1 LFEGEMAITPS
12 ITPASPAGHP
22 GSNDRWRI
30 GGICVLLV
38 AITWSVFGQTLR
50 HEFVN
55 YDDNEYVY
63 ENPTVIRG
71 LDLNGVD
78 WAFTHIVAYNWHP
91 LTMISHM
98 LDCQMYGLNSG
109 GHHLT
114 NVLLHAASVVLLFLA
129 LREMTGAL
137 WRSAFVAAVFAV
149 HPLRVES
156 VAWVA
161 ERKDVLS
168 GMFFMLTL
176 WAYVRYARQPWSPL
190 RYGVV
195 VFLFVLGLM
204 CKAMLVTLPFVLL
217 LLDYWPL
224 NRLHAD
230 DATTS
235 VFRWAGK
242 PISRRLVYEKLPLFG
257 VALASGLATVFTFAP
272 MQIFDQNSLLL
283 RLGNASILYAVYLGK
298 MFWPSNLAV
307 LYPFEA
313 GNVGVGRVAL
323 SLVVLAGISA
333 AALVLRRHRPYLLA
347 GWLWYLVMLGPVIG
361 ILRVGAHAQAD
372 RYTYLPQIGLY
383 FALTWLAEGLFANWR
398 HRRIVLGSLATVILI
413 ALIASARTQTA
424 HWRNSESLWKHT
436 LACTSNNFIAHDN
449 LGNDLRLKGDID
461 EAAVHFR
468 EALRINP
475 HFAEAH
481 INLGNVLLRKGSVD
495 DAIAHYEQA
504 LRIKPQLSGL
514 YYNLGNALIRKGR
527 VNDAIRHYRQAL
539 QIDPEFA
546 DAHNNLGNA
555 LLQQRNVDDA
565 ITHLRMAL
573 QLKPD
578 YAEAWYGLGKAQLQ
592 KGNMDEAIDCHRQ
605 ALQLRPDYTEV
616 HNNVGLVL
624 VQKGRVDEA
633 IVHYEKALEI
643 EPDNPQTLNNL
654 AWVRAAAAKSTFRDG
669 AEAVRLAERACRVT
683 NSRVPVMIGTLAA
696 AYAEAGRF
704 DEAVAAAE
712 KARDLALAL
721 GQREVAE
728 KNEELIKLFKT
739 AQPYHEQAH

>member
-1 LFEGEMAITPS
+1 
-12 ITPASPAGHP
+12 
-22 GSNDRWRI
+22 
-30 GGICVLLV
+30 
-38 AITWSVFGQTLR
+38 
-50 HEFVN
+50 
-55 YDDNEYVY
+55 
-63 ENPTVIRG
+63 
-71 LDLNGVD
+71 
-78 WAFTHIVAYNWHP
+78 
-91 LTMISHM
+91 
-98 LDCQMYGLNSG
+98 
-109 GHHLT
+109 
-114 NVLLHAASVVLLFLA
+114 
-129 LREMTGAL
+129 
-137 WRSAFVAAVFAV
+137 
-149 HPLRVES
+149 
-156 VAWVA
+156 
-161 ERKDVLS
+161 
-168 GMFFMLTL
+168 
-176 WAYVRYARQPWSPL
+176 
-190 RYGVV
+190 
-195 VFLFVLGLM
+195 
-204 CKAMLVTLPFVLL
+204 
-217 LLDYWPL
+217 
-224 NRLHAD
+224 
-230 DATTS
+230 
-235 VFRWAGK
+235 
-242 PISRRLVYEKLPLFG
+242 
-257 VALASGLATVFTFAP
+257 

-383 FALTWLAEGLFANWR
+383 FALTWLAEGPFANWR
-398 HRRIVLGSLATVILI
+398 HRRIVLG
-413 ALIASARTQTA
+413 
-424 HWRNSESLWKHT
+424 
-436 LACTSNNFIAHDN
+436 SNNFIAHDN